1 MSAGAGFAGHAGLRL
16 RDGAGE
22 LPHGTGGLAHGTG
35 DMAHGTGGLAAG
47 GLAHGTGV
55 RVHVWLHAAAAAGH
69 DFHAGAGDFA
79 AVLAAIDRA
88 RGRTVAVSSLLTR
101 SNARVLVLLP
111 ALLRGRGVAA
121 WRIAVPRI
129 VGAPVRAPGGVQVA
143 GVGALDGLVPR
154 LSVAIPHA
162 LQALAR
168 ARQLGLAAGIVG
180 APLCL
185 LGPFAGLSLPGAG
198 VFAAVCEGCPARARC
213 PGVDAGYL
221 ERFAGDELSPRG
233 LRAPVGV
240 APAAELFHG
249 TGVLEQA
256 GGDMSQGAGA
266 GRRHLP
272 VVVEGGRGG

>member
-1 MSAGAGFAGHAGLRL
+1 MVLSAGVAGSAGFAGHAGLRL
-16 RDGAGE
+16 REAGGGLAE
-22 LPHGTGGLAHGTG
+22 GTGG
-35 DMAHGTGGLAAG
+35 
-47 GLAHGTGV
+47 
-55 RVHVWLHAAAAAGH
+55 VHVWLHAAAAAGH

-79 AVLAAIDRA
+79 TVLGVIDRA
-88 RGRTVAVSSLLTR
+88 RRAGATVAVSSLLTR
-101 SNARVLVLLP
+101 SNARVLVELP
-111 ALLRGRGVAA
+111 ELLRGRGVAA

-129 VGAPVRAPGGVQVA
+129 VGTIVRAPGGVQVA

-168 ARQLGLAAGIVG
+168 AQRLGLAAGIVG

-185 LGPFAGLSLPGAG
+185 LGPFAGLSLPGVG
-198 VFAAVCEGCPARARC
+198 VFAAVCAGCPARAGC
-213 PGVDAGYL
+213 SGVDARYL

-240 APAAELFHG
+240 APAARLFHG
-249 TGVLEQA
+249 TGVLEQV
-256 GGDMSQGAGA
+256 GEDMSQGAGA

-272 VVVEGGRGG
+272 VFVEGGRGG

>member
-1 MSAGAGFAGHAGLRL
+1 MSAGPSEFAGFAGHPGLRL
-16 RDGAGE
+16 REVEGE
-22 LPHGTGGLAHGTG
+22 LAAGTGESVAGDLAHGTG
-35 DMAHGTGGLAAG
+35 T
-47 GLAHGTGV
+47 

-79 AVLAAIDRA
+79 AVLGAIERA
-88 RGRTVAVSSLLTR
+88 RGRTIAVSSLLTR

-111 ALLRGRGVAA
+111 ELLRGRGVAG
-121 WRIAVPRI
+121 WRIAVPRV
-129 VGAPVRAPGGVQVA
+129 VGRPMRAPGGVQVG

-154 LSVAIPHA
+154 LSVALPYA
-162 LQALAR
+162 LQALSR
-168 ARQLGLAAGIVG
+168 ARQVGLAAGIVG

-185 LGPFAGLSLPGAG
+185 LGPFAGLSLPGVG

-249 TGVLEQA
+249 TGVLEQV
-256 GGDMSQGAGA
+256 GEDMSQGAGA
-266 GRRHLP
+266 GRRRLP
-272 VVVEGGRGG
+272 VFVEGGRGG